1 MGRTN
6 STLMYTRNLQH
17 IGSGETSSKYG
28 GGGGTLLQQE
38 LLRLLFKLSTW
49 ACTPSPNP
57 SEDSGGQK
65 VDDKIAPS
73 LEQPPRTA
81 KGCMGLMDTGQSPSF
96 PRLPRFQDLMAWDE
110 MFRRRPE
117 RVYGRGPHTFGICQL
132 VGNDQHPNLHGVA
145 PTIWLHTALNLIEV
159 RCKTTPHRNPGK
171 KT

>member
-6 STLMYTRNLQH
+6 SLLMYTRNLQH
-17 IGSGETSSKYG
+17 IGSGETSSKYGG

-96 PRLPRFQDLMAWDE
+96 SKASKVPRFDGL
-110 MFRRRPE
+110 
-117 RVYGRGPHTFGICQL
+117 G
-132 VGNDQHPNLHGVA
+132 
-145 PTIWLHTALNLIEV
+145 
-159 RCKTTPHRNPGK
+159 
-171 KT
+171 